1 MNTEMPNKEIFKHQV
16 ALITGATRGIGRA
29 IAEQL
34 ARGGANLILTAR
46 NAKSLE
52 ETAEQLKSSYACEA
66 QTIPAEFQSLH
77 DLESLTRTIKKTHKS
92 LDILI
97 NNAGITFSGTVQ
109 NTPTEAWDQCLAV
122 NARAPFILCREL
134 LPLLRRS
141 SQGRIVNISSVVGIK
156 GYAQQSAYSASKHAL
171 RGFSIALAEELAPEG
186 IRVHVICP
194 GAVATDMVAE
204 VRPDIPKA
212 ALIQP
217 EEIAKSVIF
226 LLTQHEN
233 AIIDEIRIR
242 RAASNPWFC

>member
-1 MNTEMPNKEIFKHQV
+1 MNIEIPKTQILKHRI

-34 ARGGANLILTAR
+34 AHHGADLILTAR
-46 NAKSLE
+46 NARALE
-52 ETAEQLKSSYACEA
+52 QTAQQLKDSYACQV

-77 DLESLTRTIKKTHKS
+77 DLETLTQTIKKTHKS

-97 NNAGITFSGTVQ
+97 NNAGMTFSGTVE

-134 LPLLRRS
+134 LPLLRQS

-156 GYAQQSAYSASKHAL
+156 GYAQQCAYSASKHAL

-204 VRPDIPKA
+204 VRPDIPTD
-212 ALIQP
+212 ALIKP
-217 EEIAKSVIF
+217 EEIARSIIF
-226 LLTQHEN
+226 LLTQQEN
-233 AIIDEIRIR
+233 GIIDEIRIR
-242 RAASNPWFC
+242 RAASSPWFC